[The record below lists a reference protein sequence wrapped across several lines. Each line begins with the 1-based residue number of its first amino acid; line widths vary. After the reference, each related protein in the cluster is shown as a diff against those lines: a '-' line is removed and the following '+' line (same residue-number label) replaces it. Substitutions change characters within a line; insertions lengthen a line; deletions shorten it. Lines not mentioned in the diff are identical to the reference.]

1 MFPALMMVR
10 KIIILFTFCKA
21 FRHCWN
27 PNTFRYTG
35 TVSTTR
41 SGVKCQ
47 NWYNNYPHR
56 VSRYHVPKNPFNN
69 FCRNPDKDEN
79 GPWCY
84 TTDPQIQ
91 AEYCDVPKCRPPS
104 SISSQS
110 RRPSSINIETLCN
123 CWSPKQAYAGHIS
136 VTSSGRSCQK
146 WSSNF
151 PHRTKY
157 RPLNTNHNN
166 CRNPDHDSNG
176 PWCYTTDPAKRYE
189 FCNIKQCVAGR
200 CDPIIE
206 ITTKRTTTRPNIR
219 STATSRAERLSNTPT
234 NGDQCIVEQSN
245 NANCGISAR
254 PYLFTEKENPT
265 CLNTALEETPCM
277 NGIVGGSDTIS
288 DRSWPWQIQ
297 LVGSW
302 MCGGA
307 LITPRTVVTASHCL
321 KNTYA
326 RDWQV
331 SAGHVNKDQTIASR
345 EPGFQRKPVIRILKH
360 RDYNDAYQNDITL
373 LFVRDPFLY
382 TNYVRPAC
390 LPGSAQYNCKLHS
403 GTKCII
409 SGWGDTRQSSQT
421 YDLALQ
427 HTTVPIVARTECL
440 SMLGTGGTQVTSRM
454 LCAGIEGND
463 TCQGDSGGP
472 LICHINGYYA
482 LFGITSWGYDCGKD
496 NSPGVYTDVI
506 QYLPWIHTNKIN

>member
-1 MFPALMMVR
+1 MNPLKRINPLASKAELSLNDEVDIDTVVIYKCVKIGV
-10 KIIILFTFCKA
+10 KIIISDT
-21 FRHCWN
+21 N
-27 PNTFRYTG
+27 
-35 TVSTTR
+35 
-41 SGVKCQ
+41 
-47 NWYNNYPHR
+47 
-56 VSRYHVPKNPFNN
+56 
-69 FCRNPDKDEN
+69 
-79 GPWCY
+79 
-84 TTDPQIQ
+84 
-91 AEYCDVPKCRPPS
+91 
-104 SISSQS
+104 SI
-110 RRPSSINIETLCN
+110 IL
-123 CWSPKQAYAGHIS
+123 
-136 VTSSGRSCQK
+136 
-146 WSSNF
+146 
-151 PHRTKY
+151 
-157 RPLNTNHNN
+157 
-166 CRNPDHDSNG
+166 
-176 PWCYTTDPAKRYE
+176 
-189 FCNIKQCVAGR
+189 
-200 CDPIIE
+200 
-206 ITTKRTTTRPNIR
+206 TTK
-219 STATSRAERLSNTPT
+219 L
-234 NGDQCIVEQSN
+234 
-245 NANCGISAR
+245 SAR

-427 HTTVPIVARTECL
+427 HTTVPIVARTECRVFNKYFDIYSVVVL
-440 SMLGTGGTQVTSRM
+440 SYFCVKNS
-454 LCAGIEGND
+454 
-463 TCQGDSGGP
+463 
-472 LICHINGYYA
+472 LIVLVC
-482 LFGITSWGYDCGKD
+482 
-496 NSPGVYTDVI
+496 
-506 QYLPWIHTNKIN
+506 